1 MPSKLYGYARVSTKE
16 QHEDRQV
23 DALKEYG
30 VCERDIIIDKE
41 SGKDIKRV
49 GYLSLKENLL
59 RSGDTLIIKEL
70 DRLSRNK
77 ADIKC
82 ELEQLRN
89 IGVRVKIL
97 DIPTTLV
104 EFAEGQEWVL
114 DMVNNILIE
123 VLGSI
128 AEEERLKINRRQREG
143 IASAHQRGVKF
154 GRPKASIPEGWYSVI
169 KRVEDGEIRSVDA
182 MRELNI
188 KKTTYYNLLKLF
200 PLLG

>member
-1 MPSKLYGYARVSTKE
+1 MPSRVYGYVRVSTKN
-16 QHEDRQV
+16 QNEDRQV

-30 VCERDIIIDKE
+30 VSERDIIIDKE
-41 SGKDIKRV
+41 SGRDTMRR

-77 ADIKC
+77 TDIKC
-82 ELEQLRN
+82 ELEELRG

-104 EFAEGQEWVL
+104 DFAEGQEWVL
-114 DMVNNILIE
+114 DMVNNILME

-128 AEEERLKINRRQREG
+128 AEEERLKIKHRQREG
-143 IASAHQRGVKF
+143 IISAQSRGVRF
-154 GRPKASIPEGWYSVI
+154 GRPRITIPDEWYPTI
-169 KRVEDGEIRSVDA
+169 RRVKEGEIRSVDA
-182 MRELNI
+182 MRFLGI
-188 KKTTYYNLLKLF
+188 KKISYYNLLKLF
-200 PLLG
+200 PLEE